1 VLEAHAAG
9 LPVIATRCGGPEEWL
24 EDADIAIAVDDSTAL
39 QHALAEMA
47 GRKNQDY
54 IFTKHLRC
62 SAEMVGE
69 QLHDVYQKVLAEE
82 GRKENSK
89 AKR

>member
-1 VLEAHAAG
+1 
-9 LPVIATRCGGPEEWL
+9 
-24 EDADIAIAVDDSTAL
+24 
-39 QHALAEMA
+39 MA